1 MSRRSDFPR
10 ITTIALI
17 SVFVAVFVA
26 EITKAAAT
34 AAILITV
41 DQSGRGNFTK
51 IQDAIDAVPVNNVEQ
66 VFIAVKPGIY
76 REKVIVPANKPFIT
90 ISGRRAVD
98 TIVTW
103 NDSRITYNSA
113 TLAVLASDFV
123 GRYLTIQ
130 NGFGPGAQAVALRVS
145 GDRVSFNAC
154 RFLGHQ
160 DTLLDDIGR
169 HYYKSCYIE
178 GATDFICGNAASLF
192 ENCHLHSVSDAV
204 GTITAQRRE
213 SPSETTGFSFMG
225 CKITGINSAVLGRPW
240 GAYSRVVFG
249 YTYMSDLILPQGWD
263 DWQDPSKH
271 STVYYGQYRCYGKG
285 ANPSR
290 RVPWSLTNMTSQEAA
305 PFFNKSF
312 IGAADWLRP
321 LPTTFKRAFSSKP

>member
-1 MSRRSDFPR
+1 MSRSRGFFQACTA
-10 ITTIALI
+10 IVICVL
-17 SVFVAVFVA
+17 VA
-26 EITKAAAT
+26 EFTAAMAKT
-34 AAILITV
+34 AILITV

-51 IQDAIDAVPVNNVEQ
+51 IQNAIDAVPENNLEE

-76 REKVIVPANKPFIT
+76 REKVTVPANKPYIT
-90 ISGRRAVD
+90 ISGRRSSD
-98 TIVTW
+98 TIITW
-103 NDSRITYNSA
+103 NDSRNTYNSA

-130 NGFGPGAQAVALRVS
+130 NGFGAGAQAVALRVS
-145 GDRVSFNAC
+145 GDRVSFTAC

-169 HYYKSCYIE
+169 HYYRSCYIE
-178 GATDFICGNAASLF
+178 GATDFICGNGASLF
-192 ENCHLHSVSDAV
+192 ENCHLHSVSDSV

-213 SPSETTGFSFMG
+213 SPSENTGFVFMG

-240 GAYSRVVFG
+240 GAFSRVVFG
-249 YTYMSDLILPQGWD
+249 FTYMSDVILPEGWD
-263 DWQDPSKH
+263 NWQDPSKQ

-290 RVPWSLTNMTSQEAA
+290 RVPWSFTNMTTQEAA
-305 PFFNKSF
+305 PFFSKTF
-312 IGAADWLRP
+312 IGAAHWLRP
-321 LPTTFKRAFSSKP
+321 LPTNFKRAFASKP

>member
-130 NGFGPGAQAVALRVS
+130 VL
-145 GDRVSFNAC
+145 
-154 RFLGHQ
+154 
-160 DTLLDDIGR
+160 TLD
-169 HYYKSCYIE
+169 
-178 GATDFICGNAASLF
+178 GNF
-192 ENCHLHSVSDAV
+192 FFKV
-204 GTITAQRRE
+204 I
-213 SPSETTGFSFMG
+213 
-225 CKITGINSAVLGRPW
+225 
-240 GAYSRVVFG
+240 
-249 YTYMSDLILPQGWD
+249 YMCVCI
-263 DWQDPSKH
+263 
-271 STVYYGQYRCYGKG
+271 
-285 ANPSR
+285 
-290 RVPWSLTNMTSQEAA
+290 
-305 PFFNKSF
+305 F
-312 IGAADWLRP
+312 
-321 LPTTFKRAFSSKP
+321 